1 MVSIRRATSQDA
13 SILNASLRLLSKH
26 LGDAHRA
33 SDDELRGAL
42 ERGLVHAFL
51 AEEDGVVGV
60 VLFSAVF
67 STTRGSPGVYVSDL
81 WVTEDHRHEGLGSEL
96 LEAARSYSREAWNAS
111 YLSLV
116 VYDENEDA
124 CAFYRALGFKVH
136 GRFLVR

>member
-1 MVSIRRATSQDA
+1 MVSIRRATPRDA
-13 SILNASLRLLSKH
+13 SVLNAALGSLSEH

-33 SDDELRGAL
+33 SDDDLRGAL

-51 AEEDGVVGV
+51 AEDDGVVGV

-67 STTRGSPGVYVSDL
+67 STVRGSPGVYVSDL
-81 WVTEDHRHEGLGSEL
+81 WVAEDRRHEGLGSEL
-96 LEAARSYSREAWNAS
+96 LEAAFAYAADAWSAS
-111 YLSLV
+111 FTSLV

-124 CAFYRALGFKVH
+124 RAFYRALGFEDH